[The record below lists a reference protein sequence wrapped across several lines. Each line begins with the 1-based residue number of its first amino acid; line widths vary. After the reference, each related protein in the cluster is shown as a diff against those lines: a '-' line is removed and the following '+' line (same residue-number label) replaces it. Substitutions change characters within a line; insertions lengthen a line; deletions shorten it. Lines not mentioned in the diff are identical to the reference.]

1 MFIVEEVTVVGS
13 GIRIIQEFRL
23 FIHVDL
29 FIDLHVC
36 SIVSVITK
44 SRYLH
49 RNIYGI
55 FIM

>member
-1 MFIVEEVTVVGS
+1 MFIVEEATVVDFN
-13 GIRIIQEFRL
+13 IWITQEFLL

-36 SIVSVITK
+36 SAVSVIMK

-49 RNIYGI
+49 RNSYGI

>member
-1 MFIVEEVTVVGS
+1 MFIIEEVTLVGS

-23 FIHVDL
+23 SIHVDL

-36 SIVSVITK
+36 SIVSVIMK

-49 RNIYGI
+49 RNIYGM